1 MGPRA
6 GKNISEDVG
15 RVRTR
20 KNPIIDDHSWEHY
33 YKKKLSLGLAPFHIV
48 LVYLCSCKDRGTIK

>member
-1 MGPRA
+1 MGPLA

-20 KNPIIDDHSWEHY
+20 KSPIIDDHSWEHY
-33 YKKKLSLGLAPFHIV
+33 YKKN
-48 LVYLCSCKDRGTIK
+48 CR